1 MTLWDLLLSIVFF
14 IAPLGAVDSAKRA
27 GVGYLGYVLAV
38 VSGLVIGAC
47 CAFGMWKLGKV
58 VWTRTSK
65 LEPESGQRW
74 YFGALY
80 FSAILWIFLAAVLG
94 KWITAGLLR
103 LVV

>member
-1 MTLWDLLLSIVFF
+1 
-14 IAPLGAVDSAKRA
+14 
-27 GVGYLGYVLAV
+27 
-38 VSGLVIGAC
+38 
-47 CAFGMWKLGKV
+47 MWKLGKV